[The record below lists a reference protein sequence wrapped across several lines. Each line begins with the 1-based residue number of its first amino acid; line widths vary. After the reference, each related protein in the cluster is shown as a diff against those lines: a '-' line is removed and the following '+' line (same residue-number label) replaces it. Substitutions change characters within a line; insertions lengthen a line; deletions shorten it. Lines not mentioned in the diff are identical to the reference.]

1 MIFSG
6 AFFDCGVESGVTRGD
21 GTGDC
26 VLSDVAVEFEEAR
39 GVGLY
44 EWVGRAVPVMDGVGF
59 DEELAVGVGCPE
71 PDGVGFDEELDVG
84 VGYRYCFGLH
94 TMPAPAG
101 QVTLQTFPVIMLN
114 VASSPEVQKYKT
126 YRSAAG
132 GQLS

>member
-1 MIFSG
+1 
-6 AFFDCGVESGVTRGD
+6 
-21 GTGDC
+21 

-59 DEELAVGVGCPE
+59 DEELAVGVGCPEPDGVGFDEELDVGVGCPE